1 MVHIARMVGA
11 RIFHMGNTQAERF
24 AAALLAVAGYFAV
37 AATTISLTS
46 DGRSHATVWPA
57 DAVILALL
65 LNSPKR
71 HWPLIL
77 LAGWGGNFLANGVTR
92 GWTAGILLYGAIN
105 MGQVYLAA
113 RFLRRSGA
121 GENLLADMGSV
132 GRFILW
138 AGVVAPAI
146 GAAAGSLV
154 SWFNYGQPFGPSFAR
169 WYASNA
175 LGLLVCTPFFQA
187 LLTGGYTRCFV
198 EKTWRQRAEAA
209 VLIAGHTA
217 LALLVFWQARVP
229 LLFLFFPSLLIL
241 AFRLGRLGTMAG
253 VMIVAAVGVSAAL
266 HGQGPIALVQHDLL
280 MQAVFFQI
288 YLAVLLGTALPV
300 ATIVASRMEA
310 LTSLAEREEMLRFIM
325 AHSPDAILH
334 FDAEG
339 MCRWADGPL
348 EEVLGLDARGLM
360 GLSLEELA
368 LRTGDTLMRLNRA
381 AGSDRGSERIAEFS
395 PSFRSNVTL
404 EASVRRLGSAE
415 HPLGTVIALRD
426 ITARKAK
433 EIAIS
438 RRAETDDL
446 TGVLNRAGFRKRME
460 IALRDTSR
468 PTALALVDVDRF
480 KSINDSHGHPSGD
493 AVLAEIARRLK
504 AGMREDDIVARLGG
518 DEFAILFRC
527 DLETARAAC
536 ERVAQAIASEPVRL
550 DDGYCVHASISCG
563 VAWLRP
569 GGSRDQLF
577 NAADEAL
584 YDVKRAGRNG
594 VRAAA

>member
-1 MVHIARMVGA
+1 
-11 RIFHMGNTQAERF
+11 MGNAQAERF
-24 AAALLAVAGYFAV
+24 AAALLAFGGYFAV
-37 AATTISLTS
+37 AATTIRLTS
-46 DGRSHATVWPA
+46 DGRSHAAIWPA

-92 GWTAGILLYGAIN
+92 GWSVGILLYGAIN
-105 MGQVYLAA
+105 MAQVYLAA

-121 GENLLADMGSV
+121 GENLLAEMGSV
-132 GRFILW
+132 GQFIVW
-138 AGVVAPAI
+138 AGVLAPAA
-146 GAAAGSLV
+146 GATAGSLV
-154 SWFNYGQPFGPSFAR
+154 SWFNYGQPFAPSFVR

-175 LGLLVCTPFFQA
+175 LGLLVCTPFLQA
-187 LLTGGYTRCFV
+187 LLTGGYTRCFAD
-198 EKTWRQRAEAA
+198 KTWRQRAEAA
-209 VLIAGHTA
+209 VLILGHTA

-253 VMIVAAVGVSAAL
+253 VMIVAGVGLTAAL
-266 HGQGPIALVQHDLL
+266 HGAGPIAMVERSPL
-280 MQAVFFQI
+280 MQAVFFQV

-300 ATIVASRMEA
+300 ATIVALRMEA
-310 LTSLAEREEMLRFIM
+310 LASLAEREEMLRFIM

-334 FDAEG
+334 FDAEDV
-339 MCRWADGPL
+339 CRWADGPL
-348 EEVLGLDARGLM
+348 EDILGLDTHGLV
-360 GLSLEELA
+360 GLSLDELA
-368 LRTGDTLMRLNRA
+368 ERTGDTLVGLNRA
-381 AGSDRGSERIAEFS
+381 AGSDEGSERIAEFS
-395 PSFRSNVTL
+395 PSFRSNATL

-415 HPLGTVIALRD
+415 KPLGTVIALRD

-446 TGVLNRAGFRKRME
+446 TGVLNRAGFRKHME
-460 IALRDTSR
+460 IALRDTSW

-480 KSINDSHGHPSGD
+480 KSINDSHGHAIGD

-504 AGMREDDIVARLGG
+504 TGMREDDVVARLGG

-527 DLETARAAC
+527 DLETAKVAC
-536 ERVAQAIASEPVRL
+536 ERIARAIAGEPVRL
-550 DDGYCVHASISCG
+550 KGGCLVHASISCG
-563 VAWLRP
+563 VAGLRS

-584 YDVKRAGRNG
+584 YEVKRAGRNG